1 MVVIGLCGSSG
12 SGKGYVCERLGSY
25 GIAFIDTDKVYR
37 EILESSISCKNELVG
52 FFGSDIL
59 DSEGRVVRSQL
70 AKSVFEGENHE
81 KRLDMLNTITHKY
94 IKEKTKELI
103 EKYKQEGYSGA
114 FIDAPVLFESEF
126 DKLCNVT
133 ACVTAPYEIKIK
145 RIMARDSIS
154 YEKAEARLKS
164 QLPDE
169 KLRQL
174 CDYEIDNS
182 GTLDIDE
189 QIKSILKDAG
199 IELKQGN

>member
-81 KRLDMLNTITHKY
+81 KRLDMLMIV
-94 IKEKTKELI
+94 
-103 EKYKQEGYSGA
+103 
-114 FIDAPVLFESEF
+114 P
-126 DKLCNVT
+126 
-133 ACVTAPYEIKIK
+133 
-145 RIMARDSIS
+145 RR
-154 YEKAEARLKS
+154 
-164 QLPDE
+164 
-169 KLRQL
+169 
-174 CDYEIDNS
+174 
-182 GTLDIDE
+182 
-189 QIKSILKDAG
+189 
-199 IELKQGN
+199 